1 VAASIRAFVQGG
13 LLPVARYSRGDW
25 LDFHKLTS
33 HYSGGPMVDI
43 KPQAGAG
50 LERHYA
56 SEEESETH
64 ASLYVLS
71 LRNYQIIFAP
81 IWI

>member
-1 VAASIRAFVQGG
+1 VPSSKADYCRLAH
-13 LLPVARYSRGDW
+13 YSRGDW

-50 LERHYA
+50 FQRRYA
-56 SEEESETH
+56 SEEEFGDTCFPCMCFPSETTK
-64 ASLYVLS
+64 
-71 LRNYQIIFAP
+71 IIFAP

>member
-1 VAASIRAFVQGG
+1 VPSSKADYCRLAH
-13 LLPVARYSRGDW
+13 YSRGDW

-33 HYSGGPMVDI
+33 HYSGGPMGDI

-50 LERHYA
+50 FQRHYA
-56 SEEESETH
+56 SEEEFGDTCFP
-64 ASLYVLS
+64 YVLS